1 MESKGKAE
9 VRIFGQTYTVAGDVS
24 TDNIIKIAKFVNDKM
39 EKIATASGTGSTSAV
54 AVLAAIN
61 IAEDLY
67 KTIEEANSIQ
77 QQISQIQRSTEKSV
91 KSDQNFNARYEQL
104 WEETKNNFAQ
114 RRYELQIT
122 KDNLEKISIQLQQ
135 KTAECEKLT
144 VELEE
149 KTNAF
154 KELKTAHDSLT
165 KDHEKLKKENE
176 KLKGTIGLAESVRK
190 ESEAKKK
197 ALDAKEKEFENE
209 FIEMQMENVKLKN
222 ELEKYRKDM
231 DER

>member
-1 MESKGKAE
+1 MVSRGKAE

-39 EKIATASGTGSTSAV
+39 EKIATAFGNSSTTAV

-67 KTIEEANSIQ
+67 RTIDEANMIQ
-77 QQISQIQRSTEKSV
+77 EQISQIQKGAEMAAKSGE
-91 KSDQNFNARYEQL
+91 QFNDRYEQL
-104 WEETKNNFAQ
+104 WEETKSNFAQ
-114 RRYELQIT
+114 RRYELQVT
-122 KDNLEKISIQLQQ
+122 KDNLEKISIQLQE
-135 KTAECEKLT
+135 KTEECAKYAE
-144 VELEE
+144 ELET
-149 KTNAF
+149 KTKALTQLRTDHDALA
-154 KELKTAHDSLT
+154 KE
-165 KDHEKLKKENE
+165 HEKLKKENE
-176 KLKGTIGLAESVRK
+176 KLKNTIGLAESVRK

>member
-1 MESKGKAE
+1 MSKGKAE
-9 VRIFGQTYTVAGDVS
+9 VKIFGQTYTVAGDVS
-24 TDNIIKIAKFVNDKM
+24 TDDIIKIAKFVNDKM
-39 EKIATASGTGSTSAV
+39 EKIAAASGSSSTTAV

-67 KTIEEANSIQ
+67 RTIDEANVIQ
-77 QQISQIQRSTEKSV
+77 QQISKIQKSTETAEKSGE
-91 KSDQNFNARYEQL
+91 QFNARYEQL
-104 WEETKNNFAQ
+104 WEETKSNFAQ

-135 KTAECEKLT
+135 KTEECAKYAE
-144 VELEE
+144 ELET
-149 KTNAF
+149 KTQALTQLQTDHDALN
-154 KELKTAHDSLT
+154 KE
-165 KDHEKLKKENE
+165 HEKLKKENE
-176 KLKGTIGLAESVRK
+176 KLKNTIGLAESVRK